1 MSTRTAIENAF
12 DTRLYEFVGVVNADA
27 SPAFM
32 AIPTRSEV
40 TVQLMSIQSGTPTIN
55 IEISLSDAADA
66 DAGTAV
72 WDPATGVKA
81 PATDIALTTAGQAET
96 VLQSGNLIRP
106 IVASGTG
113 SATVRI
119 KAERVR

>member
-1 MSTRTAIENAF
+1 MSTRTTLETPF
-12 DTRLYEFVGVVNADA
+12 DTRLIEFVGVVNAD
-27 SPAFM
+27 SDPAHV
-32 AIPTRSEV
+32 AVPTRSEV
-40 TVQLMSIQSGTPTIN
+40 TVQLMSIQSGTPTVGV
-55 IEISLSDAADA
+55 EISLNLDA
-66 DAGTAV
+66 DSSKV

-96 VLQSGNLIRP
+96 VLQSGHLVRP
-106 IVASGTG
+106 IVTSGTG

>member
-1 MSTRTAIENAF
+1 MSVRTAIGDPF

-27 SPAFM
+27 DPQYLAV
-32 AIPTRSEV
+32 PTRAEV
-40 TVQLMSIQSGTPTIN
+40 TVQLMSIESGAPTIG
-55 IEISLSDAADA
+55 IEISLSSDGDV
-66 DAGTAV
+66 TKV

-81 PATDIALTTAGQAET
+81 PATDIALAGAGQSET
-96 VLQSGNLIRP
+96 VLQSGILIRP

-119 KAERVR
+119 KAERTR